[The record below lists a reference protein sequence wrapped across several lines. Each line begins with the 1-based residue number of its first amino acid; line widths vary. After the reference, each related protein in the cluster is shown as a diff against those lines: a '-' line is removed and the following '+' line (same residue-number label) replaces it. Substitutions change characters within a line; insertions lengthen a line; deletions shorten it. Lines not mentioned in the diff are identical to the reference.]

1 MRWPSTHEGKFV
13 STERS
18 ENSVNAAKRRRSL
31 ATRQD
36 IIDATISCFIEIGYF
51 RTTTTE
57 IAKKA
62 SVTRGAVQHYFPTTN
77 HVLQASIDH
86 LQDTW
91 LQAYLDAIENTPP
104 GRDSIDFAVDNLWT
118 FVNDQLYVAWQEL
131 VAASRTDKELRDI
144 IEPAAAR
151 YEQARRDVVRTSYP
165 EFREAD
171 QQKFSRNRE
180 MMQFLLEG
188 MSFSILTYDAEAR
201 VRSTLDGLKEVLH
214 QSWEPETSDHT
225 IELKSK

>member
-1 MRWPSTHEGKFV
+1 MSTKG
-13 STERS
+13 SA
-18 ENSVNAAKRRRSL
+18 NSASSAKRRRSL

-36 IIDATISCFIEIGYF
+36 IIQATIACFIEIGYF

-62 SVTRGAVQHYFPTTN
+62 AVTRGAVQHYFPTTN
-77 HVLQASIDH
+77 HVLEASIEY

-91 LQAYLDAIENTPP
+91 LKAYFDAIKNTPP
-104 GRDSIDFAVDNLWT
+104 GRDSIDFAVDNLWK
-118 FVNDQLYVAWQEL
+118 FVNDPLYVAWQEL
-131 VAASRTDKELRDI
+131 VAASRTNVELREI

-151 YEQARRDVVRTSYP
+151 YEQARREVVRSSYP

-171 QQKFSRNRE
+171 QAKFSRNRE

-188 MSFSILTYDAEAR
+188 MSFSILTYDAEER
-201 VRSTLDGLKEVLH
+201 VQSQLAGLKEILH
-214 QSWEPETSDHT
+214 QVWEPETSEHK